1 MSGVTVLPVWTGTSL
16 VLRTFDDSNLD
27 IMERAHWPAD
37 VAAAFKTYTRLQKQ
51 LMRQRMRSREDAQLR
66 QLGYGP
72 DGRPLRGRR

>member
-1 MSGVTVLPVWTGTSL
+1 MSVTVLPVWTGTSL

-37 VAAAFKTYTRLQKQ
+37 VDASFKAYTRLQKQ
-51 LMRQRMRSREDAQLR
+51 LIRQRIQSREDAELR
-66 QLGYGP
+66 RRGFGP